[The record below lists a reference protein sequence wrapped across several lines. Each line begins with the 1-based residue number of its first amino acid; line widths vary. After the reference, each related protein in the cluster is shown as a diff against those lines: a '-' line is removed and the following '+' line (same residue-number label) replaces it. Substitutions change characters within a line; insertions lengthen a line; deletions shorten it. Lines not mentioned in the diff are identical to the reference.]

1 MQDDKLFQ
9 AAFPF
14 LEDVLGLPVKD
25 IDKAAEWYGNAF
37 GLTEVERRADPAPTV
52 IMERDGVQVG
62 FAVNGG
68 VAENDGVAILVTDI
82 HRARRELEA
91 NGVRRIVL
99 LTDDLSRYKQR
110 STLAKMTELRPRD
123 DIEEVLADLEATPG
137 TTAMIYDQMCAAE
150 KRRRRNRGLMPQ
162 PVRRIMI
169 NERVCEGCGDC
180 VTQSNCVSLHPVE
193 RSSIASTR
201 CPSASKDSI
210 RCEPMKPAPPVTR

>member
-37 GLTEVERRADPAPTV
+37 GLTEVERRADPVPTV

-82 HRARRELEA
+82 HRAREELEA
-91 NGVRRIVL
+91 NGVKTVNW
-99 LTDDLSRYKQR
+99 SV
-110 STLAKMTELRPRD
+110 
-123 DIEEVLADLEATPG
+123 EE
-137 TTAMIYDQMCAAE
+137 
-150 KRRRRNRGLMPQ
+150 RRRTETASLLRGSAGRAVLSFPSTDRGLGFLTSISAG
-162 PVRRIMI
+162 RSHRHSAENRILAATGI
-169 NERVCEGCGDC
+169 PRYDN
-180 VTQSNCVSLHPVE
+180 
-193 RSSIASTR
+193 
-201 CPSASKDSI
+201 
-210 RCEPMKPAPPVTR
+210 